1 MAIEESRRETGGQ
14 EEVSMGRGLG
24 QGVRVAAAASN
35 HLLVDTCGDWKM
47 LVSETFACICYGR
60 CCYCWSVL
68 VA

>member
-24 QGVRVAAAASN
+24 QGGRVAAAAGN

-47 LVSETFACICYGR
+47 LLSETFACICCGR
-60 CCYCWSVL
+60 CCYCWSIL